1 MKQKNVVVIG
11 GGTGTYTV
19 LSGLKHYPL
28 NLSAVVA
35 MADDGGST
43 KVLREEF
50 GILPPG
56 SVRPAIVALSNTEK
70 TLADLFNFRFSE
82 GSLKGHNF
90 GNLLITALTK
100 QLGSFEKAIEE
111 AGNIL
116 HIKGRVIPS
125 TLGNCTLF
133 GELQNGQIIK
143 GEENIDVPKHD
154 PSLTIKRVWL
164 EPDCRGNARALTAI
178 KEAHMIVIG
187 PGDMFSSILPNFLV
201 KGIALAVQK
210 ARAKKVYI
218 CNLMTKLG
226 ETNKFTAAD
235 FISVLEQYLGKNVL
249 DCVIVNTKQPSVE
262 RIKKYEKEGAEY
274 VSYDKKQFPKSSLK
288 VVEGNFLRKNGL
300 VRHDPDVL
308 AKTLFGL
315 L

>member
-1 MKQKNVVVIG
+1 MKQKNIVVIG

-19 LSGLKHYPL
+19 LSGLKHYPV

-43 KVLREEF
+43 KLLREEF
-50 GILPPG
+50 GIF
-56 SVRPAIVALSNTEK
+56 NTEK
-70 TLADLFNFRFSE
+70 SLADLFNFRFSE

-90 GNLLITALTK
+90 GNLLIAALTK
-100 QLGSFEKAIEE
+100 QLGSFEKAIAE

-116 HIKGRVIPS
+116 HIKGKVIPS

-133 GELQNGQIIK
+133 AELQNGQIIK
-143 GEENIDVPKHD
+143 GEDNIDVPKHD
-154 PSLTIKRVWL
+154 PNLTIRKVWL
-164 EPDCRGNARALTAI
+164 EPACRGNSRALAAI

-187 PGDMFSSILPNFLV
+187 PGDMFSSILPNFLAG
-201 KGIALAVQK
+201 GIALAVQRS
-210 ARAKKVYI
+210 RAKKVYI

-226 ETNKFTAAD
+226 ETNKFTAMD
-235 FISVLEQYLGKNVL
+235 FISALEQYIGENILNY
-249 DCVIVNTKQPSVE
+249 VILNTKQPSAE

-274 VSYDKKQFPKSSLK
+274 VSYDKKQFQNKNFK
-288 VVEGNFLRKNGL
+288 IIERNFLRKNGL
-300 VRHDPDVL
+300 VRHDSDIL